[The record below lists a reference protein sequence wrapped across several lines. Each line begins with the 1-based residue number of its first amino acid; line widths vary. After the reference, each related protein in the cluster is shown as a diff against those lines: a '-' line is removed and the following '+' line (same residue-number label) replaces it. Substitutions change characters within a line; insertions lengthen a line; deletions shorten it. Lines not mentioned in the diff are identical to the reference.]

1 MTHTL
6 PCNHTEPCES
16 PSHHALC
23 RLCFKRL
30 VVSEDAAL
38 RFLYERVHEMQDAGY
53 VAYRSQWMA
62 QYQAHI
68 FAAEKLEAMVR
79 PLFPPVVLSSFPF
92 LSFLMTCFYSPHG
105 GCQPRRYVCALG
117 QCRQCRCKSRAAWQS
132 QLRKMCRLPNL
143 PHTCVWH
150 MAPNLTAG

>member
-1 MTHTL
+1 MPLHSWNGSVACRQAPKLGIPHPLTHSL
-6 PCNHTEPCES
+6 PPDLT
-16 PSHHALC
+16 LC

-79 PLFPPVVLSSFPF
+79 PLFPPVVLLHSHFF
-92 LSFLMTCFYSPHG
+92 FT
-105 GCQPRRYVCALG
+105 
-117 QCRQCRCKSRAAWQS
+117 
-132 QLRKMCRLPNL
+132 
-143 PHTCVWH
+143 
-150 MAPNLTAG
+150 